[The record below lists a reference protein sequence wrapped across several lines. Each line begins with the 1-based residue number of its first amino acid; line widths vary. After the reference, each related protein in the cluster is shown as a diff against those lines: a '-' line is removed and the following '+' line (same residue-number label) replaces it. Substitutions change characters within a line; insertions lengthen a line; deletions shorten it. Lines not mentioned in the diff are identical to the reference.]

1 MSDARWF
8 EVDEDVAAA
17 TKHFGMSVDLFA
29 AGGFGGDAGLTH
41 EIAQVAQP
49 GLA

>member
-17 TKHFGMSVDLFA
+17 TRHFGMSVDLFA
-29 AGGFGGDAGLTH
+29 AGGFDGDDIDAYRAGW
-41 EIAQVAQP
+41 A
-49 GLA
+49 